1 MKKVQINRILKGIK
15 LAVEVLNLRDDI
27 LFAESAEEVNAIE
40 KNIKTTTK
48 NALSDY
54 LTKVGYDTTI
64 ADKSLLALNLQ
75 AQSIEVTI
83 FNRNEDDILNAIDV
97 REI

>member
-27 LFAESAEEVNAIE
+27 LFAETKEEVNAIE
-40 KNIKTTTK
+40 NNIKTTTK
-48 NALSDY
+48 KALSDY

-64 ADKSLLALNLQ
+64 SDKSLLALNLQ

-83 FNRNEDDILNAIDV
+83 FNRNEDVIFNAIDV

>member
-27 LFAESAEEVNAIE
+27 LFAESVEEVKDIE
-40 KNIKTTTK
+40 KKIKATTK
-48 NALSDY
+48 KSLDNY

-64 ADKSLLALNLQ
+64 SDKSLLALNLQ

-83 FNRNEDDILNAIDV
+83 FNRNEDVIFNAIDV

>member
-27 LFAESAEEVNAIE
+27 LFAETKEEVDAIE
-40 KNIKTTTK
+40 NNIKKATK

-64 ADKSLLALNLQ
+64 VDKSLLALNLQ

-83 FNRNEDDILNAIDV
+83 FNRNENIIFNAIEV
-97 REI
+97 KEI

>member
-27 LFAESAEEVNAIE
+27 LFAESVEEVKDIE
-40 KNIKTTTK
+40 KKIKATTK
-48 NALSDY
+48 KSLDNY

-64 ADKSLLALNLQ
+64 VDKSLLALNLQ

-83 FNRNEDDILNAIDV
+83 FNRNEDVIFNAIDV

>member
-1 MKKVQINRILKGIK
+1 MRKVQINRILKGIK

-27 LFAESAEEVNAIE
+27 LFAESSEEVNAIE
-40 KNIKTTTK
+40 KNIKTATK

-64 ADKSLLALNLQ
+64 SDKSLLALNLQ

-83 FNRNEDDILNAIDV
+83 FNRNEDVIFNAIDV

>member
-27 LFAESAEEVNAIE
+27 LFAETTEEVNAIE
-40 KNIKTTTK
+40 KKIKETTK
-48 NALSDY
+48 NALNNY
-54 LTKVGYDTTI
+54 LTKVGYDTTMS
-64 ADKSLLALNLQ
+64 DESVLGLNLQ
-75 AQSIEVTI
+75 AEKIEEII
-83 FNRNEDDILNAIDV
+83 FNRNEDNILNAIDV